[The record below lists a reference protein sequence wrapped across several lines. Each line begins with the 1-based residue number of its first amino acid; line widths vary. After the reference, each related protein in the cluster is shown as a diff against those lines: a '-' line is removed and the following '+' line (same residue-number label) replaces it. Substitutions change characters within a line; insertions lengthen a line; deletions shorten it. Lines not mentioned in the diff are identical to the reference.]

1 MSRYR
6 LHPVACAVR
15 SLAALD
21 ALPSP
26 RTSIKLG
33 WWTQHDATRIPHTLP
48 DSDGSTD
55 STADG
60 LATAL
65 SHTTALYREGP
76 VSSDWG
82 GRLVADERSAFTGR
96 LIPSSV
102 SDVRVCPARRMNHAA
117 AASTVLMI
125 IVWLVSSPDARLLCP
140 GVARWC

>member
-1 MSRYR
+1 MVDPTRR
-6 LHPVACAVR
+6 
-15 SLAALD
+15 D
-21 ALPSP
+21 
-26 RTSIKLG
+26 
-33 WWTQHDATRIPHTLP
+33 TRIPHTLP